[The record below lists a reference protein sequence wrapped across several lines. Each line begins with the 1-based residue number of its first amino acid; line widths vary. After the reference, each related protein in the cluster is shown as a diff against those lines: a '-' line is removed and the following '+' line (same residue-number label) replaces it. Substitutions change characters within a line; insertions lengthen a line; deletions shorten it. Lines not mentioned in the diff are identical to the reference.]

1 ASSTG
6 TSCESLDSPPRSSAR
21 SAWTL
26 VCASDSTPR
35 TSETFYDAPST
46 STAAST
52 DKPSMPSLSWCS
64 RPPRNRSTDGRSD
77 GRLRSRWLAHR
88 RCGRAD
94 LIATRQGAQ
103 GISPPRGTVQRCC
116 DPSARRWLAV
126 AWWSVADI
134 VLVGG
139 SVLWPCSV
147 GSRRIR
153 RVRLRDSFITG
164 FVATAWLVQV
174 DGEVQ
179 LGHRGRHLA
188 GGSLEWAI
196 DQLQLVSSH
205 RPGEALS
212 RGVDQFHLFGHL
224 AGGSL
229 ERGVDQ
235 PQLVGSHLPGE
246 TLHWTINQCC
256 LSGGGLESELVG

>member
-1 ASSTG
+1 
-6 TSCESLDSPPRSSAR
+6 
-21 SAWTL
+21 
-26 VCASDSTPR
+26 
-35 TSETFYDAPST
+35 
-46 STAAST
+46 
-52 DKPSMPSLSWCS
+52 
-64 RPPRNRSTDGRSD
+64 
-77 GRLRSRWLAHR
+77 
-88 RCGRAD
+88 
-94 LIATRQGAQ
+94 
-103 GISPPRGTVQRCC
+103 RGTVQRCC

-147 GSRRIR
+147 GSRRLR

-179 LGHRGRHLA
+179 LGPRGRPLA

-256 LSGGGLESELVG
+256 LSGGGLESELVGGRVEFREGGRNLFGDQAFSRGLNRQSPMLGTRHDARDLLLEILQNPHA